1 MGYCVNFLLSHA
13 HIRTFKF
20 DLQSGSELWKVG
32 FILRILLYTSHAI
45 VKYMC
50 LHLDTYDAPLSYNGL
65 ELQVFVALL
74 RTCQPENK
82 MLVKQALDILMPALP
97 RRLPLGDSR
106 MPIWIRYTKK
116 ILVEEGHSIPNL
128 IHIFQLIVRHSD
140 LFYSCRAQ
148 FVPQMVNSLSRL
160 GLPYNTTAENRR
172 LAIELAGL
180 VVNWERQ
187 RQNEMK
193 VVNDADAPN
202 QINDGFNPS
211 SADTKRSIDGSTFP
225 DDTTKRV
232 KMEPGLQSLCVMSP
246 GGPSSMPNIETP
258 GSASQPDEEFKPNA
272 AMEEMIINFLIRV
285 GRYS

>member
-1 MGYCVNFLLSHA
+1 MYHYFN
-13 HIRTFKF
+13 K
-20 DLQSGSELWKVG
+20 D
-32 FILRILLYTSHAI
+32 
-45 VKYMC
+45 
-50 LHLDTYDAPLSYNGL
+50 L

-193 VVNDADAPN
+193 VVTDADPPC

-211 SADTKRSIDGSTFP
+211 SVDTKRSIDGSTFP

-232 KMEPGLQSLCVMSP
+232 KVEPGLQSLCVMSP
-246 GGPSSMPNIETP
+246 GGPSSIPNIETP

-285 GRYS
+285 RLYSNLLLYFCIVLMLAS

>member
-1 MGYCVNFLLSHA
+1 
-13 HIRTFKF
+13 
-20 DLQSGSELWKVG
+20 
-32 FILRILLYTSHAI
+32 
-45 VKYMC
+45 
-50 LHLDTYDAPLSYNGL
+50 
-65 ELQVFVALL
+65 
-74 RTCQPENK
+74 

-148 FVPQMVNSLSRL
+148 FVPQMVNSVNRL

-180 VVNWERQ
+180 VVAWERQ

-193 VVNDADAPN
+193 VVTDSDVPGQSSDA
-202 QINDGFNPS
+202 FNPG
-211 SADTKRSIDGSTFP
+211 SAGADPKRSVDGSNFP
-225 DDTTKRV
+225 EDSTKRV
-232 KMEPGLQSLCVMSP
+232 NVEPGLQSLFVMSP
-246 GGPSSMPNIETP
+246 GSASSITNIETP
-258 GSASQPDEEFKPNA
+258 GSASQPDAEFKPNA
-272 AMEEMIINFLIRV
+272 AMEEMVINFLIRV
-285 GRYS
+285 RLSLACAFIYELDRLMMPDYSFIEVPAFGC

>member
-1 MGYCVNFLLSHA
+1 
-13 HIRTFKF
+13 
-20 DLQSGSELWKVG
+20 
-32 FILRILLYTSHAI
+32 
-45 VKYMC
+45 
-50 LHLDTYDAPLSYNGL
+50 
-65 ELQVFVALL
+65 
-74 RTCQPENK
+74 
-82 MLVKQALDILMPALP
+82 
-97 RRLPLGDSR
+97 

-160 GLPYNTTAENRR
+160 GLPYNTTTENRR

-193 VVNDADAPN
+193 VVTESDAPS
-202 QINDGFNPS
+202 QINDVFNAS
-211 SADTKRSIDGSTFP
+211 SAESKRIVEGSSFP

-232 KMEPGLQSLCVMSP
+232 KAEPGLQPLCVMSP
-246 GGPSSMPNIETP
+246 GGPSSIPNIETP
-258 GSASQPDEEFKPNA
+258 GSSSQPDEEFKPNA

-285 GRYS
+285 RLASNMLFLAFCLVLCWHSGRLIQRNLFSFGKSLYTIFFICFPQKA